1 MSYELEPHTI
11 IVNGQAVD
19 FAAFPVEYAEVYG
32 VPFEFIPTA
41 GVAKPRPQRNT
52 THVCTVEARQDARI
66 TFPRLSGYR
75 YELAGETLQAQFTP
89 ACRLTLTT
97 KQMPTVVENAPI
109 VGESSIH
116 RLDDLKQRRPNE
128 VAFLLAKLVLEKY
141 FRQDATEY
149 VIGDAVQNEVKA
161 WLLPQVLGI
170 AKQWLAEC
178 LELKDET
185 FPQLLL
191 LVELAHDAADRIYQA
206 IVAADRGASTLKP
219 ILQPYNT
226 IGDTDGVSF
235 NTSRATYQSNHQ
247 CPISHVVLD
256 SGWEGKMAQALE
268 YLDEVYSYVKNHN
281 LDFRIP
287 YTFEGQEHSYIPDFI
302 VRVDDGRGQADLLNL
317 IVEVSGPPLPAK
329 AAKTATVQNLWVPA
343 VNNAG
348 QFGRWAFVE
357 VKDPES
363 AMQAVRE
370 FLHARSAALPKAA

>member
-1 MSYELEPHTI
+1 
-11 IVNGQAVD
+11 
-19 FAAFPVEYAEVYG
+19 
-32 VPFEFIPTA
+32 
-41 GVAKPRPQRNT
+41 
-52 THVCTVEARQDARI
+52 
-66 TFPRLSGYR
+66 
-75 YELAGETLQAQFTP
+75 
-89 ACRLTLTT
+89 
-97 KQMPTVVENAPI
+97 MPTVVENAPI

-141 FRQDATEY
+141 FRQDAAEY
-149 VIGDAVQNEVKA
+149 VIGGAVQNEVKA
-161 WLLPQVLGI
+161 WLLPQVLSI

-191 LVELAHDAADRIYQA
+191 LIELAHDAADRIYQA

-226 IGDTDGVSF
+226 VGDTDGVSF
-235 NTSRATYQSNHQ
+235 NTSRATWQTNHK

-302 VRVDDGRGQADLLNL
+302 VRIDDGHGQADLLNL

-329 AAKTATVQNLWVPA
+329 AAKTATIQNLWVPA
-343 VNNAG
+343 VNHSG

-357 VKDPES
+357 VKDPYS
-363 AMQAVRE
+363 AMQTIQGQ
-370 FLHARSAALPKAA
+370 LHR